1 MESAN
6 HEKNLE
12 IGLVCQTEWTVTL
25 YGSHTINTVIHP
37 YIQIRN
43 NALDKTFAA

>member
-12 IGLVCQTEWTVTL
+12 IGLVCQTEWTVAW
-25 YGSHTINTVIHP
+25 YEVPTINTLSFILHTGP
-37 YIQIRN
+37 EQDLR
-43 NALDKTFAA
+43 